1 MAPRVAGM
9 VTWRP
14 YASVSIGRAV
24 PGWPIRSLV
33 AEDRSAGGVRDR
45 AGPEPPTMLT
55 ACSRDLPTPAGTAR
69 DTYPWGETKTQVDR
83 PVRNQMDTPERR
95 SNDS

>member
-1 MAPRVAGM
+1 VVHFLVQIHVCPQKAESTGPRWNPQRASMAPRVAGM

-45 AGPEPPTMLT
+45 AG
-55 ACSRDLPTPAGTAR
+55 
-69 DTYPWGETKTQVDR
+69 Q
-83 PVRNQMDTPERR
+83 
-95 SNDS
+95 